1 MTSVARGLSPE
12 SESFLKEVIETFQ
25 NVVSKGM
32 LHVLLTDHEAW
43 ERFVAEATLPR
54 EEAEAL
60 RERLNE
66 LQGAKD
72 LEAKEQ
78 QARER
83 FLHKFP
89 ELKLKIEE
97 RIRKLHE
104 LADEVD
110 RVHRDATIC
119 NVASDSVA
127 VTSGVLGIL
136 GLVLAPYAA
145 MACLVVSAV
154 SAGLGVASGVTG
166 MYASSMEMSSECS
179 SIDEANSLILS
190 DTDEDKVFQKFL
202 DDYIDSFFPIIY
214 DLYENLKDLAANV
227 RAIRA
232 ARGNPRLAVQAQR
245 FSRGLPVSGRTARQV
260 QNTFRDTALT
270 MTRGARVGSGL
281 FSVLFLGL
289 DVFDLVKD
297 SMHLQEGAKAESAED
312 MRRRARELESK
323 LEKLTESYE
332 RLKEGPTP

>member
-1 MTSVARGLSPE
+1 MTSGAGGLSPE
-12 SESFLKEVIETFQ
+12 SESFIKEVIETFQ
-25 NVVSKGM
+25 NVGSKAM

-43 ERFVAEATLPR
+43 ERFVVEATLSR
-54 EEAEAL
+54 EEADAL
-60 RERLNE
+60 RGRLNE
-66 LQGAKD
+66 LQEAKD

-110 RVHRDATIC
+110 RVHRDATIYS
-119 NVASDSVA
+119 VASDSAA
-127 VTSGVLGIL
+127 VTSGVLSIL

-145 MACLVVSAV
+145 VACLVVSAI

-166 MYASSMEMSSECS
+166 IYASSMEMSSECS
-179 SIDEANSLILS
+179 SINEANRLILS
-190 DTDEDKVFQKFL
+190 DTDEDEVFQKFL
-202 DDYIDSFFPIIY
+202 DDYIDSIFSQI
-214 DLYENLKDLAANV
+214 DSLYENLKDLAANV

-232 ARGNPRLAVQAQR
+232 ARVNPQLAVQAQR

-270 MTRGARVGSGL
+270 MTRGARIRRGL
-281 FSVLFLGL
+281 FSVLSLGL
-289 DVFDLVKD
+289 DVYDLVKD

-312 MRRRARELESK
+312 MRRRARDLESK
-323 LEKLTESYE
+323 LEKLSEFYE
-332 RLKEGPTP
+332 RLREGPPP